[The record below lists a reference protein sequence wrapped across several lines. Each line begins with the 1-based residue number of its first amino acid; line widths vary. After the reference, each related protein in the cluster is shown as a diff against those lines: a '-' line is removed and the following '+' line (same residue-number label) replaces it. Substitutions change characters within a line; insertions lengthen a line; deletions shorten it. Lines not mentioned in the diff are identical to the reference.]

1 MSDEARPRRFPRHD
15 TWKGRATRFLCFSLD
30 IGQNRTLGKFIIIII
45 ISIITFVVSIFA
57 PFPCQTDSL
66 PMRYD
71 SPKPHQFFPGVQVLS
86 QASNITGIRSRSE
99 ASIPAAGSR
108 EPFVWR
114 ARPLVLRCCG
124 FITCSWF
131 AGAFC
136 MASSTAFPPLLYSV
150 PFPAIPLPAIPSP
163 AVPFPAVSFP
173 IYHMPRHPFS
183 QSCAFPAAQ
192 SLLPGSSKQ
201 QSETK
206 SNIAAGDLLFHS
218 CSHQRL

>member
-1 MSDEARPRRFPRHD
+1 
-15 TWKGRATRFLCFSLD
+15 
-30 IGQNRTLGKFIIIII
+30 
-45 ISIITFVVSIFA
+45 
-57 PFPCQTDSL
+57 
-66 PMRYD
+66 
-71 SPKPHQFFPGVQVLS
+71 
-86 QASNITGIRSRSE
+86 
-99 ASIPAAGSR
+99 
-108 EPFVWR
+108 
-114 ARPLVLRCCG
+114 
-124 FITCSWF
+124 
-131 AGAFC
+131 
-136 MASSTAFPPLLYSV
+136 
-150 PFPAIPLPAIPSP
+150 LPAIPSP

>member
-15 TWKGRATRFLCFSLD
+15 TWKGRATRFLSFSLD

-108 EPFVWR
+108 EPFAWR
-114 ARPLVLRCCG
+114 ARPHSLRCCIQ
-124 FITCSWF
+124 FLSLPFPCLL
-131 AGAFC
+131 
-136 MASSTAFPPLLYSV
+136 FPPL
-150 PFPAIPLPAIPSP
+150 PFPFLPFPFPFNICLGTLSPSP
-163 AVPFPAVSFP
+163 VLSQQLN
-173 IYHMPRHPFS
+173 PFS
-183 QSCAFPAAQ
+183 QGPQNNKA
-192 SLLPGSSKQ
+192 KQ
-201 QSETK
+201 RAT
-206 SNIAAGDLLFHS
+206 
-218 CSHQRL
+218 